1 MIFLKIKKLIYC
13 FFFPKLFKSY
23 INFVCPL
30 FELKE
35 IFKYFK
41 HIDYLIDVGSNKGQ
55 FSVLFNYYY
64 PKSKIYSFE
73 PQKKYLLIQKKI
85 LSKKIVSFFN
95 FCLGEKISYDYLN
108 ITAKEDSSSLL
119 DPNIFSDTIYK
130 IIKKVRVRI
139 KTLDEVI
146 NFKRDKIYLLKIDV
160 QGYENQVLL
169 GAKKNLKNIKYII
182 IELSNS
188 EFYKNQSKNN
198 KIIKLLNNY
207 GFKILKIFN
216 KSFLKK
222 NNYQAD
228 YLFIN
233 RNL

>member
-1 MIFLKIKKLIYC
+1 MI
-13 FFFPKLFKSY
+13 
-23 INFVCPL
+23 
-30 FELKE
+30 
-35 IFKYFK
+35 
-41 HIDYLIDVGSNKGQ
+41 Q
-55 FSVLFNYYY
+55 F
-64 PKSKIYSFE
+64 
-73 PQKKYLLIQKKI
+73 
-85 LSKKIVSFFN
+85 
-95 FCLGEKISYDYLN
+95 
-108 ITAKEDSSSLL
+108 
-119 DPNIFSDTIYK
+119 
-130 IIKKVRVRI
+130 IKKVRVRI

-228 YLFIN
+228 
-233 RNL
+233 

>member
-1 MIFLKIKKLIYC
+1 M
-13 FFFPKLFKSY
+13 
-23 INFVCPL
+23 
-30 FELKE
+30 
-35 IFKYFK
+35 
-41 HIDYLIDVGSNKGQ
+41 
-55 FSVLFNYYY
+55 
-64 PKSKIYSFE
+64 
-73 PQKKYLLIQKKI
+73 
-85 LSKKIVSFFN
+85 SKKIVSFFN